1 MSLLLTRTVT
11 LLGHTCRSGTM
22 KKVLASIGIGNATVD
37 TVLPSETVH
46 PGETV
51 EAEIHITGGNA
62 EQEVGTIRFEL
73 ETRYLTDDGYQEVD
87 IDRFTLTDG
96 LTIKPGQE
104 ETRQVTIDIPYS
116 TPITLGQIDV
126 WVETELD
133 IDLAVDPE
141 DKDYLEVKPTPR
153 LQAVFDAMDDLGLSL
168 RNAECEAD
176 PYGRYAT
183 DQRFIQEF
191 EFRTNGGPFQG
202 SLDEIELVVRPSREN
217 LMVFLEVDRRDG
229 LLSEV
234 ADTNERK
241 ASLTISSTDA
251 GQIREE
257 LETTIGS
264 HI

>member
-1 MSLLLTRTVT
+1 
-11 LLGHTCRSGTM
+11 M

-37 TVLPSETVH
+37 TVLPSETVR
-46 PGETV
+46 PGETLD
-51 EAEIHITGGNA
+51 AEVHIAGGDV

-73 ETRYLTDDGYQEVD
+73 ETRYLTDDGYQETD

-96 LTIKPGQE
+96 LTIEPGQE
-104 ETRQVTIDIPYS
+104 ETRPVTIDIPYS

-168 RNAECEAD
+168 RTAECEAD
-176 PYGRYAT
+176 PYGRYASR
-183 DQRFIQEF
+183 QRFIQEF
-191 EFRTNGGPFQG
+191 EFRANSGPFHG
-202 SLDEIELVVRPSREN
+202 SLDEIELVALPDRES
-217 LMVFLEVDRRDG
+217 LTVFLEVDRRGG
-229 LLSEV
+229 LLSEM
-234 ADTNERK
+234 AETDERK
-241 ASLTISSTDA
+241 TSLTIDSTDV

-257 LETTIGS
+257 LQTTIES
-264 HI
+264 AI